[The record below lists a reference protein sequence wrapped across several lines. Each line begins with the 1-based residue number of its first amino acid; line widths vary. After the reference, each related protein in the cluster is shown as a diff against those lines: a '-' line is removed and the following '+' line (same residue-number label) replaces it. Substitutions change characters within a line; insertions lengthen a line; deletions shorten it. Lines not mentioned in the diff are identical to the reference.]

1 LKLLVN
7 GEIRE
12 FSDGLGLEALILQL
26 GIKKEAVV
34 AEVNRKIIQPI
45 DRADLK
51 LAEGD
56 QIELIQFV
64 GGG

>member
-1 LKLLVN
+1 MKLTVN
-7 GEIRE
+7 GDIKE
-12 FSDGLGLEALILQL
+12 FQDGLTFEALILQL

-34 AEVNRKIIQPI
+34 AEVNRHIVQPQQ
-45 DRADLK
+45 RSNLK
-51 LAEGD
+51 LSNGD